1 MSITR
6 VFLFLTLLTYTL
18 GLYLPD
24 KEVSDSEVDPSTYN
38 EEEGLRFLMGR
49 EARLSSSEEQRQNA
63 AKAMTEPSYHVPYH
77 TSPPFYDNSFNK

>member
-24 KEVSDSEVDPSTYN
+24 KEVSALADSEVDPSMN
-38 EEEGLRFLMGR
+38 SEEEGLRVLMAR
-49 EARLSSSEEQRQNA
+49 EARLPPLTSSEEQRQNA
-63 AKAMTEPSYHVPYH
+63 AKATTEPPLPYEG
-77 TSPPFYDNSFNK
+77 NKWIGK